1 MSWSKLKQQLEG
13 FLSPALNG
21 RVEYRAPGYRYLP
34 DKSGICY
41 ISVDKKNVLNM
52 SDKTNPIRWYQT
64 EIEIKNDPN
73 IRIPVSSDDIEAVR
87 QAIKGPVPEERLIVM
102 ARSRKS
108 TEHAKELMAAQAA
121 LTKSNFIVVTNKFL
135 TTPIEESMESNDIVL
150 NILALVDRRVGKKRI
165 LGMAGKMELKHP
177 IVQYFYE
184 LRRGTEGKK
193 SPT

>member
-13 FLSPALNG
+13 FLSPALDG

-41 ISVDKKNVLNM
+41 ITVDKKNILNM

-64 EIEIKNDPN
+64 ELEIKNDPD
-73 IRIPVSSDDIEAVR
+73 IQIPITNDEIEAVR
-87 QAIKGPVPEERLIVM
+87 KDTKGTVPEDRLIVI

-121 LTKSNFIVVTNKFL
+121 LSKSNFTVVANKFL
-135 TTPIEESMESNDIVL
+135 TTPIEESLESSDILL
-150 NILALVDRRVGKKRI
+150 NVLALVDKRVGKKRI
-165 LGMAGKMELKHP
+165 LGMPEKMELKHP
-177 IVQYFYE
+177 VVRYFYG
-184 LRRGTEGKK
+184 LRRGAL
-193 SPT
+193 